1 MFVMPKS
8 CEGGVFPP
16 LDSRVVYQVVVDEKT
31 GRPRAESVKLEG
43 GAARHYPGAQWA
55 GGHGAYPAAALL
67 SHGHAA
73 YPGAKGYAPYPGG
86 KGHAAYPGAKGHAAY
101 PAAKGHAS
109 YPGTKGHGAYSGAR
123 GHAALPALPGAKG
136 GWGGRL
142 SGTFIS
148 DQGNFGFIEQD
159 SGGDNMFVMPKSFE
173 GGVFPPIDTRVNYDV
188 VLDSKTGRPRAE
200 GVVPEQQS
208 PWDPHQTYTGTV
220 LERKST
226 DNFGF
231 IEQDSGGDKMFCLP
245 RSCAAWD
252 NEIPP
257 AGTRVQYRLV
267 LDSKTGRPRA
277 EDVQPLDDEVM
288 AEETAAERV
297 AAAGH
302 LPYGWD
308 AGVVSD
314 ITNPKFAFIT
324 PDTGGSNM
332 FLLPRSCVGFDGVI
346 PPLHTRVIYRVVV
359 DSKTGRPRAEEV
371 QKEGSRVKPVGKD
384 PWKGGKGGK
393 GGKDQEPGGP
403 MLFGQKLYGPPALM
417 SQTSRAAAAAAAA
430 PGRTHAAQAEGP
442 SWAGAGE
449 QEFAGSIARISGSF
463 GFIDQDCGGENMFVL
478 PKACE
483 AFGKEIPP
491 VGTRVLYTVIA
502 DVKTGRPRADKVRPE
517 TAGWRPAPRPA
528 TKGTGKAGGEDYLAI
543 LAGRSTTAYGP
554 ASGPHG
560 GKGRGLLVPK
570 GPY

>member
-1 MFVMPKS
+1 MSGVDDDQEQPGVPDVSEADLATIEAELIAAAGHETKTGKIKQVNQGKFGFIEQDEGGDEMFVIPGS
-8 CEGGVFPP
+8 CTSFGNAIPP
-16 LDSRVVYQVVVDEKT
+16 VGTEVEYEVVVDQKT
-31 GRPRAESVKLEG
+31 GRPRAENVRPPEGAEPAQGAPGHEVLRPRPPAGLAGSAG
-43 GAARHYPGAQWA
+43 GA
-55 GGHGAYPAAALL
+55 
-67 SHGHAA
+67 
-73 YPGAKGYAPYPGG
+73 
-86 KGHAAYPGAKGHAAY
+86 
-101 PAAKGHAS
+101 
-109 YPGTKGHGAYSGAR
+109 
-123 GHAALPALPGAKG
+123 
-136 GWGGRL
+136 
-142 SGTFIS
+142 GTFIS
-148 DQGNFGFIEQD
+148 DQGKFGFIEQD
-159 SGGDNMFVMPKSFE
+159 SGGDNMFVMPKSCE
-173 GGVFPPIDTRVNYDV
+173 GGVLPLIGTRVNYDIV
-188 VLDSKTGRPRAE
+188 IDAKTGRPRADNVTAE
-200 GVVPEQQS
+200 EP
-208 PWDPHQTYTGTV
+208 DPFDPNTVHHGTMAAK
-220 LERKST
+220 RKET

-393 GGKDQEPGGP
+393 GKGKDKWSGGGDWGWGMEWMDP
-403 MLFGQKLYGPPALM
+403 WTLM
-417 SQTSRAAAAAAAA
+417 QMKGAAMKGAAMK
-430 PGRTHAAQAEGP
+430 G
-442 SWAGAGE
+442 W
-449 QEFAGSIARISGSF
+449 
-463 GFIDQDCGGENMFVL
+463 
-478 PKACE
+478 
-483 AFGKEIPP
+483 GK
-491 VGTRVLYTVIA
+491 
-502 DVKTGRPRADKVRPE
+502 D
-517 TAGWRPAPRPA
+517 
-528 TKGTGKAGGEDYLAI
+528 
-543 LAGRSTTAYGP
+543 
-554 ASGPHG
+554 
-560 GKGRGLLVPK
+560 K
-570 GPY
+570 GPYGNGW